1 MTLQAG
7 DGRIPVILVITSVRT
22 RFAQQLSNR
31 SVLNKLDA
39 TDTLTNSESLTQIGE
54 EQKRS

>member
-1 MTLQAG
+1 MTLQTG
-7 DGRIPVILVITSVRT
+7 DDRIPVIAVITSVRT

-39 TDTLTNSESLTQIGE
+39 TDTLTNIESLTQIGE

>member
-1 MTLQAG
+1 MTLQTG
-7 DGRIPVILVITSVRT
+7 DDRIPVIAVITSVRT

-39 TDTLTNSESLTQIGE
+39 TDTLTNIESLTQIGE
-54 EQKRS
+54 KQKRS

>member
-7 DGRIPVILVITSVRT
+7 DGRIPVITSVRT

>member
-1 MTLQAG
+1 MTLQTG
-7 DGRIPVILVITSVRT
+7 DDRIPVVTVITSVRT

-39 TDTLTNSESLTQIGE
+39 TDTLTNIESLTQIGE